1 MLRIIERNSRYETCV
16 ENLRELKDDLIKAG
30 HNEEHLDVLEP
41 KAILRPYEN
50 YGKNNVVDATKL
62 KANTKKSDN
71 TLVFKTK
78 YFPEIKKLKTV
89 INKAKDDIK
98 HNIISDCRI
107 IYDLKNMKP
116 LSDLLLRIGI

>member
-98 HNIISDCRI
+98 HNIISAVI
-107 IYDLKNMKP
+107 A
-116 LSDLLLRIGI
+116 G